1 MSMEEEHF
9 IIKLQGE
16 DHYHVFSIRIKDT
29 LFDQLNQTA
38 HRGNISRNK
47 LISLIL
53 EHYIDAVEFQ

>member
-1 MSMEEEHF
+1 MEKERF

-16 DHYHVFSIRIKDT
+16 DHYHTFSIRIKDA
-29 LFDQLNQTA
+29 LFERINQTA
-38 HRGNISRNK
+38 RLGNISRNK